1 MRTDAVGQ
9 ADLLA
14 LESPPALG
22 VAGAFTNPK
31 KLRTTLLKKEDAPLS
46 SADAAALSA
55 DVPGSADAN

>member
-14 LESPPALG
+14 LESPPSLG
-22 VAGAFTNPK
+22 VTGAFTNPK
-31 KLRTTLLKKEDAPLS
+31 KLRTALLEKEDAPRS

-55 DVPGSADAN
+55 DVPGSADVS